1 MLLSRS
7 LQQSSPQAIST
18 LHSPSTLVR
27 CSCLAPSSRAPP
39 KLFPRFTVHHACP
52 ALLSRS
58 LQRRSCQAISKQF
71 PSFPLRPRS
80 CLPSFLPC
88 SSGYSVSLPS
98 RRRNL
103 NENPSIGD
111 AFGKNGMEVCTQGVT
126 TSNKILGC
134 QPTKSKWQ
142 DHGQTHSCPPVACGG
157 YFKEGTSPKQFENV
171 WVQLPANKDGYGSKP
186 SYSGVNPQ
194 IAGACWPQIKLYDEY
209 WSIPRLI
216 FTYFYLKDKPVLNP
230 QRITRSSHHT
240 WKPSHTLTSLQKEM
254 LLEKQSLLIIW
265 VSRLLENDAGSHVL
279 FSSAVSN
286 ITHPSTQTLAG
297 GVRHEPWK
305 KNERLPRGES
315 EGAQSWNSPT
325 GYHSCF
331 QSTTIASK
339 LWESTAMALP
349 LADKVNSSKS

>member
-1 MLLSRS
+1 
-7 LQQSSPQAIST
+7 
-18 LHSPSTLVR
+18 
-27 CSCLAPSSRAPP
+27 
-39 KLFPRFTVHHACP
+39 
-52 ALLSRS
+52 
-58 LQRRSCQAISKQF
+58 
-71 PSFPLRPRS
+71 
-80 CLPSFLPC
+80 
-88 SSGYSVSLPS
+88 
-98 RRRNL
+98 
-103 NENPSIGD
+103 
-111 AFGKNGMEVCTQGVT
+111 MEVCTQGVT

-157 YFKEGTSPKQFENV
+157 HFKEGTSPKQFENV

-265 VSRLLENDAGSHVL
+265 VSRLLENDAG
-279 FSSAVSN
+279 VSRSLLKRSIKHYSPKYSN
-286 ITHPSTQTLAG
+286 SGWRCTSWAL
-297 GVRHEPWK
+297 K
-305 KNERLPRGES
+305 KKERLPRGES